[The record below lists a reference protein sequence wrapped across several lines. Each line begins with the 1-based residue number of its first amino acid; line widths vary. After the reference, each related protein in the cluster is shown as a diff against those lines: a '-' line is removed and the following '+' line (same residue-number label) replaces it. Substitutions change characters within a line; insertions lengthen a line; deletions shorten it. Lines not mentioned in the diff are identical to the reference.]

1 MKKIM
6 FKWVVNDQAL
16 TVPQCSY
23 GKSAK
28 LVRSFLSFWHG
39 FNFWLPARND
49 CNENAMLC
57 PT

>member
-1 MKKIM
+1 MAMKKIM

-28 LVRSFLSFWHG
+28 LVRSFLNFWHG
-39 FNFWLPARND
+39 FNF
-49 CNENAMLC
+49 
-57 PT
+57 